1 MKKIN
6 IIMPFY
12 NDADNITKMLNSLK
26 PLRSVV
32 ELIVVDDKSKIDQ
45 FLKLK
50 SIASQYDFVRI
61 IQNTT
66 EKKGA
71 GVCRNIGLEYVD
83 SEWLMFADSDDHF
96 LDNAFSTISKYLN
109 SDFDM
114 IYFVPTSTDE
124 HGNVGNRHNS
134 YENYHKKVGN
144 NDLRYSLP
152 VVWSRMFKTKFV
164 TDNNIIFDET
174 IVSNDRMF
182 ALKSGVKAKNISVE
196 EKSIY
201 SWDYNS
207 NSLTTKVSRERF
219 LITLSVFIRADTYLR
234 QHLSRVEYQRF
245 SESGLKMIASTL
257 FRYKFGIPFTW
268 NVSKK
273 LKNNGVTLIRF
284 RDFKKIFNFIKNNK
298 YYKSM

>member
-12 NDADNITKMLNSLK
+12 NDADNIAKMLNSLK
-26 PLRSVV
+26 PLRTIID
-32 ELIVVDDKSKIDQ
+32 LIIVDDRSNVNQ
-45 FLKLK
+45 FHKLR
-50 SIASQYDFVRI
+50 SIASQYNFVRI

-71 GVCRNIGLEYVD
+71 GICRNIGLEYVN

-96 LDNAFSTISKYLN
+96 LDNAFSTISDHLN

-134 YENYHKKVGN
+134 YANYHKKLDN

-164 TDNNIIFDET
+164 VDNNITFDET
-174 IVSNDRMF
+174 LVSNDRMF
-182 ALKSGVKAKNISVE
+182 SLKSGIFAKKIDVE
-196 EKSIY
+196 ERSIY

-207 NSLTTKVSRERF
+207 NSLTTRMSRERF
-219 LITLSVFIRADTYLR
+219 LINLSVFIRSDQYLKK
-234 QHLSRVEYQRF
+234 HLKDSEYQRF
-245 SESGLKMIASTL
+245 SESGLKMIASSL
-257 FRYKFGIPFTW
+257 FRYKFGPRFTW
-268 NVSKK
+268 SISKK
-273 LKNNGVTLIRF
+273 MRNNGVVLIRF
-284 RDFKKIFNFIKNNK
+284 RDLKKALNFLKNNK
-298 YYKSM
+298 YYQSN